1 MRSQHFSI
9 LIIAVLAGAV
19 FSARASAAE
28 PLPSNMII
36 LADAEVSDGGVALSA
51 QDFTG
56 GVAGQNGGG
65 DGGGMVIQ
73 MLQPTAG
80 SAPSN
85 APSNFAYVRPAAS
98 GGH

>member
-1 MRSQHFSI
+1 
-9 LIIAVLAGAV
+9 
-19 FSARASAAE
+19 E
-28 PLPSNMII
+28 PLPSSLII
-36 LADAEVSDGGVALSA
+36 LADAETSDGVALSA

-56 GVAGQNGGG
+56 GVAGQNAGG

-98 GGH
+98 AGH